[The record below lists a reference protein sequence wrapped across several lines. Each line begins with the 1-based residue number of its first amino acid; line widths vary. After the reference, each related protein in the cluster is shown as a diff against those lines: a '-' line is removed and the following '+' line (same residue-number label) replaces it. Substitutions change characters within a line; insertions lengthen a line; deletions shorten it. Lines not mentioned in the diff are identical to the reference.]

1 MAGAWSPWR
10 RTASLALVVLATLLV
25 LAAWPRPSSAAAAAT
40 LRLRTVPHL
49 ANVRLTLDGRTY
61 RTDSSGSVVVG
72 TFAGLHRVDLQ
83 PPASLPGGRTAR
95 LVGWLGQREIANQI
109 TLPPG
114 TTVVQVAFIV
124 SRPVSVIVT
133 DHAGR
138 RVPQGEVTRVT
149 ISSSLGL
156 LYTLGPGSTAVMLPI
171 NGIVH
176 PPPGFVSVPVRY
188 SARSVLV
195 QGSDV
200 VHRGSQT
207 FAADSSGAWVIKAL
221 IFPLRIQVRDALF
234 GFPVGHTVVLAPR
247 FGAKRTIP
255 LGPGHDVRVASISR
269 GTYDLTAHGPG
280 FGLTS
285 VTTLSRPQDA
295 RVLLFSWAD
304 VAVVAAFALV
314 FLVGLPLLGGRL
326 VRRPGSRLLQWRER
340 RVRKA
345 APAGAAGSDARA
357 RAVPPLDGR
366 PSAGSSGRR
375 PS

>member
-10 RTASLALVVLATLLV
+10 RAAPFALVVLAALLV
-25 LAAWPRPSSAAAAAT
+25 LAAWPAPSSAAAGAT
-40 LRLRTVPHL
+40 LRLGTVPHL

-72 TFAGLHRVDLQ
+72 TFAGLHRINLQ
-83 PPASLPGGRTAR
+83 PPSSLPGGRTAR
-95 LVGWLGQREIANQI
+95 LVGWLGKREIASEI

-114 TTVVQVAFIV
+114 GTVVQVAFTV

-133 DHAGR
+133 DHAGLQ
-138 RVPQGEVTRVT
+138 VPRGEVTRVT

-156 LYTLGPGSTAVMLPI
+156 QYTLGPGSTTVMLPM

-176 PPPGFVSVPVRY
+176 PPRGFVSVPVRY

-207 FAADSSGAWVIKAL
+207 FDADSSGTWVIKAL
-221 IFPLRIQVRDALF
+221 IFPLQIQVRDALF
-234 GFPVGHTVVLAPR
+234 GFPVGHSVVLAPR
-247 FGAKRTIP
+247 VGAKRTIP

-285 VTTLSRPQDA
+285 VTMLSRPQDA

-304 VAVVAAFALV
+304 VAVVVALALA

-326 VRRPGSRLLQWRER
+326 VRRPGSRLLRWRES

-345 APAGAAGSDARA
+345 APAGAASGGAQA
-357 RAVPPLDGR
+357 LVVPPLDVS
-366 PSAGSSGRR
+366 PSAGSSRRR